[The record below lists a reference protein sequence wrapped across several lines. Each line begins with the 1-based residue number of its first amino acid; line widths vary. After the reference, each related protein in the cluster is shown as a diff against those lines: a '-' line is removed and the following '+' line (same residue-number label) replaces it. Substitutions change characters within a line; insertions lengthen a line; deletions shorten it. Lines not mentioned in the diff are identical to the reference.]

1 MRFSSGV
8 AGASTIKR
16 NGPPEKHMDSGLT
29 MRLKF
34 LHSVRLEL
42 YLSRKQPSNFTDES
56 NMGLVMTDRDL
67 FFE

>member
-1 MRFSSGV
+1 
-8 AGASTIKR
+8 
-16 NGPPEKHMDSGLT
+16 MDSGLT